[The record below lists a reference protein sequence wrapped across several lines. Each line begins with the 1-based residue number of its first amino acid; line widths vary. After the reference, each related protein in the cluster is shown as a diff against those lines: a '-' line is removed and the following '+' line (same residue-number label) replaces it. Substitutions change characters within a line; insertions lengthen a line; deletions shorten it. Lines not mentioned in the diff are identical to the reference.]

1 MNGLTEYLI
10 TIGGTY
16 QNKGQRDFT
25 TAMISYVSDIP
36 DEWEEFEMQA
46 DALERLF
53 EDKNIDDEVR
63 STFVMNCYR
72 AVPNKRVREA
82 PAPPQ
87 KPKVGNDWM
96 KGFIVE
102 TTTDPNGVRGQ
113 VISCVKCQEGH
124 RLTTY
129 FLYDANKWAFE
140 HRKVCEKK

>member
-72 AVPNKRVREA
+72 AVPNKRTREA
-82 PAPPQ
+82 PASPQ

-96 KGFIVE
+96 KDFRFDVWYE
-102 TTTDPNGVRGQ
+102 EDQHTHLLLY
-113 VISCVKCQEGH
+113 CMKCGKKFEKDKE
-124 RLTTY
+124 
-129 FLYDANKWAFE
+129 LYEFNKWSFE